1 LLLFLISIFV
11 LLHVILAKKRYL
23 NISLALYFLGDLMP
37 VKFKRT
43 TFKSGNSYRI
53 TIPMEIVK
61 ALDIKEKE
69 ALVIWLNDS
78 QIIMEKSK

>member
-1 LLLFLISIFV
+1 MSET
-11 LLHVILAKKRYL
+11 KKSRHSQTKQLQQGRYL
-23 NISLALYFLGDLMP
+23 NITVAFYFFGDLMP

-61 ALDIKEKE
+61 ALGIKEKE
-69 ALVIWLNDS
+69 ELAIWLNDS

>member
-1 LLLFLISIFV
+1 
-11 LLHVILAKKRYL
+11 
-23 NISLALYFLGDLMP
+23 MP

-69 ALVIWLNDS
+69 ELVIWLNDS
-78 QIIMEKSK
+78 QIIMEKERA

>member
-1 LLLFLISIFV
+1 MFIFV
-11 LLHVILAKKRYL
+11 LLRVILCARVFKYNVSVIL
-23 NISLALYFLGDLMP
+23 FGDSMP

-61 ALDIKEKE
+61 ALDIKDKE
-69 ALVIWLNDS
+69 ELVIWLNDS
-78 QIIMEKSK
+78 QIIMEKVK